1 MTNKIDCSAIISSQ
15 ASLGENNRIGAH
27 VMIEDDVVLGDNNII
42 MSGAVIK
49 SGTRLGNHNSI
60 HEYAVIGG
68 LPQDLGFDAQSKTFV
83 ELGDHNTLR
92 EYTTINRATKENKA
106 TRLGNHNYLMTH
118 CHIAHDCQ
126 LANHIIMAPSAALG
140 GHVHVDERAFISGG
154 VMVHQFVHI
163 GSLAMIGGNT
173 KVTQNVLPMMITDG
187 NPARLR
193 GLNVVGLKRNGYKA
207 GDIRVLKNIYSLI
220 NKTSLPLEETLQALR
235 DMENDLGGIYA
246 DFIELSDRGFHRA
259 KD

>member
-1 MTNKIDCSAIISSQ
+1 VSPSIHPTAIIS
-15 ASLGENNRIGAH
+15 AHAILGKNNQISAH
-27 VMIEDDVVLGDNNII
+27 VIIEDDVVLGDNNII

-49 SGTRLGNHNSI
+49 AGSRIGNHNNI

-68 LPQDLGFDAQSKTFV
+68 LPQDLAFNADTISYV
-83 ELGDHNTLR
+83 EICNHNMLR
-92 EYTTINRATKENKA
+92 EYATINRASKA
-106 TRLGNHNYLMTH
+106 QQSTRLGEHNYLMTY

-140 GHVHVDERAFISGG
+140 GHVHVDDRAFISGG

-173 KVTQNVLPMMITDG
+173 KITQNVLPLMITDG

-193 GLNVVGLKRNGYKA
+193 GLNIVGLKRNGYKLD
-207 GDIRVLKNIYSLI
+207 DIRLLKKVYHLIADNSL
-220 NKTSLPLEETLQALR
+220 SLHETLQALR
-235 DMENDLGGIYA
+235 HLEHDLATNYA
-246 DFIELSDRGFHRA
+246 DFIEFSERGFHRP